1 MKIAVGIIILVISIC
16 ISYCIGYYTA
26 VNDTVFMLSAFGA
39 KNSIQTLKYLNE
51 GKLDS
56 IKSVHLINAEVNMA
70 GVEDTFSL
78 RGNITKIPQ
87 RFLLYHGV
95 YSHSDESEKQIV
107 ESLKQQYIK
116 IVNKPEAKPNKS
128 RSSKPACEKE

>member
-1 MKIAVGIIILVISIC
+1 MKIAVGIIILLISIF

-26 VNDTVFMLSAFGA
+26 VNDTVFMLSALGA
-39 KNSIQTLKYLNE
+39 KSSIQTLKYLDK
-51 GKLDS
+51 GRLDL

-107 ESLKQQYIK
+107 ESLKQQYSK
-116 IVNKPEAKPNKS
+116 IANEKQGTAVNAQ
-128 RSSKPACEKE
+128 

>member
-1 MKIAVGIIILVISIC
+1 MKIFIGIIIIVISIF

-26 VNDTVFMLSAFGA
+26 VNDTVFTLSAFGA
-39 KNSIQTLKYLNE
+39 KNSIQTLKYLDN

-78 RGNITKIPQ
+78 RGKITKIPQ
-87 RFLLYHGV
+87 RFLLYHNV
-95 YSHSDESEKQIV
+95 YSHSDEFKKHIV
-107 ESLKQQYIK
+107 ESLKQQYVK
-116 IVNKPEAKPNKS
+116 IVNNAEAKPNNNVE
-128 RSSKPACEKE
+128 R